1 MINKLRIMVDNYQ
14 ENKEQGFTLIEILVV
29 ILIIGVLASIAIP
42 AFLNQRASAIDAG
55 LKSDMKNM
63 ALELGTWQISSK
75 EKVDNMTRNPD
86 LNGWTIVAQNSS
98 DNSFVGLGANT
109 TNYAPEGFDL
119 PKVSPGVALGV
130 LTNPVATKGGFCI
143 VGNSTG
149 GSYEPKGEPTEGMSK
164 FSFALSKSLFYD
176 SKAGGLLEPSE
187 LSADGA
193 CHSYLKRIQTGV

>member
-1 MINKLRIMVDNYQ
+1 MINNFRTAVTKHQ
-14 ENKEQGFTLIEILVV
+14 QNKEQGFTLIEILVV
-29 ILIIGVLASIAIP
+29 ILIIGVLSAIAIP

-75 EKVDNMTRNPD
+75 ASVTTLPRHPD

-98 DNSFVGLGANT
+98 DNSFVGLGAKT
-109 TNYAPEGFDL
+109 TNYAPDGFDL

-130 LTNPVATKGGFCI
+130 LTNPVVTNGGYCI

-149 GSYEPKGEPTEGMSK
+149 GSYEPKGTPPEGMSN
-164 FSFALSKSLFYD
+164 FAFALSKSLFYD
-176 SKAGGLLEPSE
+176 SIAGGLLESSE
-187 LSADGA
+187 LSPTGA
-193 CHSYLKRIQTGV
+193 CQNYQKRIQSGV